1 MKNVTLSSVSHSARR
16 SGCTLVE
23 NLKPAFSFINT
34 TPAGTEAMIGETILH
49 IPVISNIVSTLIK
62 QMNLTEQTKS
72 LATKFIQEHSPD
84 KARRINM
91 FLKIDGTIFTFKNQ
105 NGQRTTDN
113 AEDSR

>member
-1 MKNVTLSSVSHSARR
+1 
-16 SGCTLVE
+16 
-23 NLKPAFSFINT
+23 
-34 TPAGTEAMIGETILH
+34 
-49 IPVISNIVSTLIK
+49 
-62 QMNLTEQTKS
+62 MNLTEQTKS